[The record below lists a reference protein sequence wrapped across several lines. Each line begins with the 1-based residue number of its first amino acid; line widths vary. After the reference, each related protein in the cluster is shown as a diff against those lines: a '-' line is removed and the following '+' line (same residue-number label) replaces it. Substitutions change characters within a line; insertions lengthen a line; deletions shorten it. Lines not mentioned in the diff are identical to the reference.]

1 MYDLDANPTVPAGI
15 RTVSVRVA
23 TIGLALTVTSLM
35 GIGGSIHAMS
45 VGPKPIMASTVMT
58 NPEKYVVERD
68 SVDSRWMYVIATPR
82 QLRPVNTLYVS
93 HDGGRTWAPLR
104 TPLGSGIQQVHF
116 IDHSTGMIYGAPAG
130 DPGQTRTTRP
140 PSAYRTVDGG
150 KHWRRVRLPDSLIA
164 ASQTYG
170 SPEVRFL
177 NTPGRLAWM
186 FCLWNNQFPKYALYH
201 SNDNG
206 VRWTNANVSIGPESD
221 LTVPAMGAID
231 PRQAYLVTFCEK
243 CSAGRRMTGTYTL
256 ERTTDGGRTWQSV
269 LLPFQGTT
277 EVTSLRFSDNTHG
290 IATVTQATTGVSI
303 RYVTRDGGHT
313 WTAVPQNP
321 LNSYES
327 TR

>member
-1 MYDLDANPTVPAGI
+1 MYDLGASPKVPAGI

-23 TIGLALTVTSLM
+23 TIGLALTVTSLT

-45 VGPKPIMASTVMT
+45 VGSKPMASPVMT

-82 QLRPVNTLYVS
+82 QMNPVNTLYVLR
-93 HDGGRTWAPLR
+93 DGGRTWTPLR
-104 TPLGSGIQQVHF
+104 TPLGSDIQQVHF
-116 IDHSTGMIYGAPAG
+116 IDRSTGMIYGAPAG
-130 DPGQTRTTRP
+130 DPSLSRTAPP

-164 ASQTYG
+164 TSKTYG
-170 SPEVRFL
+170 CPDVRFL
-177 NTPGRLAWM
+177 NTPGHLAWM
-186 FCLWNNQFPKYALYH
+186 FCFWNNQFPKYALYH

-206 VRWTNANVSIGPESD
+206 VSWTNANVSIGPESD

-231 PRQAYLVTFCEK
+231 TNQAYLVTFCEK
-243 CSAGRRMTGTYTL
+243 CAASRNMTGTYTL
-256 ERTTDGGRTWQSV
+256 QRTADGGRTWQRV
-269 LLPFQGTT
+269 RLPFQGAT
-277 EVTSLRFSDNTHG
+277 EVTSLRFTDRTHG
-290 IATVTQATTGVSI
+290 TATVTHPTTGVSI